1 MDNENNRTNYI
12 INFLYNFYHEFKFTS
27 LRELCFICNNRS
39 LLIFRSLWLL
49 STDFH
54 LKRLRFTL
62 CDHSFCSSEHGVRY
76 LPWILAQIPT
86 GETPDPQAC
95 DGATTWPVLVLSDLF
110 SDLKLFLHFNM
121 SASVHYLHWNFKK
134 KKKMFADVSICCA
147 INAVEV
153 DTGAIGACV
162 AERGLSLGKKIKVQP
177 L

>member
-1 MDNENNRTNYI
+1 M
-12 INFLYNFYHEFKFTS
+12 K
-27 LRELCFICNNRS
+27 
-39 LLIFRSLWLL
+39 
-49 STDFH
+49 
-54 LKRLRFTL
+54 FTL

-134 KKKMFADVSICCA
+134 KKNVRRRVNLLRDKRCRSGYWGNWGQCSRERVITWQKDKSTTSVTCVNDAWYHFVIYTRVCC
-147 INAVEV
+147 
-153 DTGAIGACV
+153 
-162 AERGLSLGKKIKVQP
+162 Q
-177 L
+177 